1 MIRKIL
7 VISTVSLALVA
18 AACSSTDKKEEPVKP
33 VVVEPPKT
41 EPPKKEEPVVA
52 TRSVDT
58 GAVVEAQNEKL
69 AKVPVLGLPPFESG
83 KKVDSYGKA
92 SLDAAKAAVAD
103 MPEGYVLQITGHHNQ
118 HPDKSKRKGYGLSQQ
133 RAKQIYDYFVKNG
146 IPKEKLSY
154 RGVGSSENDKS
165 LTRAQNRR
173 VTFRIVKA
181 GEADETP
188 APKPKPKT
196 EVKPKPEIKPE
207 AAKPDT
213 KPDVAPAA
221 AKPDAA
227 PVVAPADAKPE
238 AKPEVAPA
246 EAKPEA
252 KP

>member
-7 VISTVSLALVA
+7 VPGVVSLALIAV
-18 AACSSTDKKEEPVKP
+18 ACSSTDKKEEPVKP
-33 VVVEPPKT
+33 VVVEPAKT

-52 TRSVDT
+52 ARSVDT

-92 SLDAAKAAVAD
+92 SLEAAKAAVAD

-118 HPDKSKRKGYGLSQQ
+118 HPDKSKRKGNGLSQQ
-133 RAKQIYDYFVKNG
+133 RAKQIHDYFVKNG
-146 IPKEKLSY
+146 IPKEKLTY

-173 VTFRIVKA
+173 VTFKIVKA

-188 APKPKPKT
+188 APKPKT
-196 EVKPKPEIKPE
+196 EVKPKPEAKPE
-207 AAKPDT
+207 AAKPEA

-221 AKPDAA
+221 TKPDTA
-227 PVVAPADAKPE
+227 PAVAPADAKPE
-238 AKPEVAPA
+238 AKPEAAPA